1 MTPSGERDL
10 RLNGQPQPFAE
21 TAVASILPGGN
32 AEAASL
38 PRLNVAPSQQET
50 AEGKTDSLIVNREA
64 KGNFGGPK
72 KLKLGALR

>member
-1 MTPSGERDL
+1 MEQDL

-21 TAVASILPGGN
+21 TAVASILPGGS

-38 PRLNVAPSQQET
+38 PRLNVAPSQQE
-50 AEGKTDSLIVNREA
+50 AAAGKTDSLIVNREG
-64 KGNFGGPK
+64 KGNFGDTK